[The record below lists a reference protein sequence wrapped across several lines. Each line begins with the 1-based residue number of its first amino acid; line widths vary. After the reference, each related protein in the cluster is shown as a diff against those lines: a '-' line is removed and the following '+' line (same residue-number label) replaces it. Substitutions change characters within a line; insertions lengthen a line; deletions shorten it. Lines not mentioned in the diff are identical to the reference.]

1 MIPGGWERNS
11 FYESFLV
18 PKHTLTSAF
27 ETPTAA
33 QPSHFWKPLEEF
45 WLLSLACLVGA
56 QHSYMPQSLS
66 FSCKRWKGALLPQRT
81 PRWRGWR
88 RRGDDYVCSSKAA
101 KATIRRPDSSAV
113 KRETQWGR
121 SHLWAIAYL
130 SRSPM
135 LLMSSLPKTTF
146 SWLNFH
152 KGGKTRE
159 EEEFSHFWCKSCFC
173 LLMASGY
180 DNGLR
185 LRPNFAEAEAAAR
198 SIGKLQ
204 ILKKESSHP
213 GLLLD
218 STKERKKKK
227 SGLTSSAAE
236 ALLELSEFS
245 FFPSASE
252 SLGRRNSEDEDEE
265 EEDIGRTCTQQE
277 TPLDTPCLLK
287 DSYRGASFS
296 AKEKGKHLVLENES
310 KTSED
315 SFKIRFFRS
324 GNAVAILT
332 HLKNCQKLA

>member
-88 RRGDDYVCSSKAA
+88 RRGDDYVCSSEEAA
-101 KATIRRPDSSAV
+101 KATLRRPDSSAV

-227 SGLTSSAAE
+227 KWTDILGCWSSSRTFRIF
-236 ALLELSEFS
+236 LFPLSLRELGKKE
-245 FFPSASE
+245 
-252 SLGRRNSEDEDEE
+252 LRRLRGRRRGGYRENVYTARDPSWYALSSQ
-265 EEDIGRTCTQQE
+265 R
-277 TPLDTPCLLK
+277 LL
-287 DSYRGASFS
+287 
-296 AKEKGKHLVLENES
+296 
-310 KTSED
+310 
-315 SFKIRFFRS
+315 
-324 GNAVAILT
+324 
-332 HLKNCQKLA
+332 